1 MEIHGEDLFTELPFG
16 ILREIFPH
24 VPHALHVKA
33 PGSRKRASKSSPK
46 KTIALCSTPS
56 NVSMVSSGSNAA

>member
-1 MEIHGEDLFTELPFG
+1 MEVMEIHGEDLFTELPFG

-33 PGSRKRASKSSPK
+33 LRLEIRELVMCALYVHLLNPGSNDRE
-46 KTIALCSTPS
+46 
-56 NVSMVSSGSNAA
+56 